1 MTRVTDIG
9 EDALVTRL
17 LAQLPHAP
25 DELRV
30 GPGDDCAVVPFS
42 ENEWQLLKTDAIVE
56 GVHFLPE
63 ESRNLV
69 GWKAIARVVS
79 DFAAMGGRP
88 RWFMI
93 TVGIPADAAIA
104 PLEQLYQGMA
114 DCLQTYGAALVGGET
129 TSVASETGL
138 FISIAATGFVE
149 KSHLILR
156 STARREDQVFVTGR
170 LGGSQAGRHLAIQ
183 PRLAEAHWLASRGFA
198 TAMMDLSDGL
208 AKDLPRL
215 ARASGLGFSLDLDS
229 VPCHENCT
237 TAEAL
242 QDGEDYELLF
252 TCAPCDAEKLLAL
265 WWDAFPETPLSCI
278 GQMVDAADS
287 MPLHGGWDHFA
298 PGAEA

>member
-9 EDALVTRL
+9 EDALVSRL
-17 LAQLPHAP
+17 LAQLPEAP
-25 DELRV
+25 AELFV

-42 ENEWQLLKTDAIVE
+42 ESEWQLLKTDAIVE
-56 GVHFLPE
+56 GVHFLPGE
-63 ESRNLV
+63 NRRRV

-88 RWFMI
+88 CWFLI
-93 TVGIPADAAIA
+93 TVGIPADATVP
-104 PLEQLYQGMA
+104 PLEDLYQGMA

-129 TSVASETGL
+129 TRVASQAGL

-156 STARREDQVFVTGR
+156 STARREDEVFVTGR
-170 LGGSQAGRHLAIQ
+170 LGGSSAGRHLEIR
-183 PRLAEAHWLASRGFA
+183 PRLAEARWLASGGFA

-215 ARASGLGFSLDLDS
+215 ARASGLGFFLDLDA
-229 VPCHENCT
+229 VPCQENCT
-237 TAEAL
+237 TAQAL

-252 TCAPCDAEKLLAL
+252 TCAPRDAEKLLAL
-265 WWDAFPETPLSCI
+265 WQESFPETRLSRI
-278 GQMVDAADS
+278 GHMVDAAES
-287 MPLHGGWDHFA
+287 MHLQGGWDHFA
-298 PGAEA
+298 KSAES